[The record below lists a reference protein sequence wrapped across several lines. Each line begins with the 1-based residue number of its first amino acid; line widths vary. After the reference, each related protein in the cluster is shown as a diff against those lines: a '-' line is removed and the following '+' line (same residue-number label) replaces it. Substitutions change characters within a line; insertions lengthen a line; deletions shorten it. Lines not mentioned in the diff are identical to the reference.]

1 MDDPTAVFIVK
12 KLLEGFRRTC
22 QRRDVRAPITEAV
35 LQKIYSVL
43 PDICFSTYESCL
55 FKAAYLVAYFGLLRV
70 SEIVFTNQIN
80 ANRPLLYS
88 DVQVTDGSQA
98 VLISIRVSKTD
109 QSGAPKILRIPRS
122 GNPSLCCVTAVQNYL
137 HLRPCHSQYFF
148 SHMNGSPL
156 TRSQFTG
163 VLAKAIRC
171 LGLPAQVYTS
181 HSFRIGCASDLA
193 SKGLSNETI
202 KKLGRW
208 KSDAV
213 ERYIR
218 L

>member
-1 MDDPTAVFIVK
+1 
-12 KLLEGFRRTC
+12 
-22 QRRDVRAPITEAV
+22 
-35 LQKIYSVL
+35 
-43 PDICFSTYESCL
+43 
-55 FKAAYLVAYFGLLRV
+55 
-70 SEIVFTNQIN
+70 
-80 ANRPLLYS
+80 
-88 DVQVTDGSQA
+88 
-98 VLISIRVSKTD
+98 
-109 QSGAPKILRIPRS
+109 
-122 GNPSLCCVTAVQNYL
+122 
-137 HLRPCHSQYFF
+137 
-148 SHMNGSPL
+148 MNGSPL

-171 LGLPAQVYTS
+171 LGLPTQVYTS
-181 HSFRIGCASDLA
+181 HSFRIGHASDLA